1 MWWLT
6 GDGEGHW
13 LGHQIVLH
21 SPACELCVCVFF
33 LGRILE
39 NRGSCWQS
47 GDGVDQ
53 HRGLDG
59 SPYAGN
65 ERNKKQN
72 KTKNTLKTRQEKSQG
87 NSDQLT
93 LKKTYHPH
101 QPPEACCS
109 LATWYLQVD
118 LLLLQHMLQAAEQ
131 KQSLT
136 HISHLWTKSVL

>member
-93 LKKTYHPH
+93 LKKDIPSPSATRGLLFFSHVIFAGGFASAATH
-101 QPPEACCS
+101 VASCRTKTESHSHFTS
-109 LATWYLQVD
+109 LD
-118 LLLLQHMLQAAEQ
+118 
-131 KQSLT
+131 
-136 HISHLWTKSVL
+136 